1 MSGDVQQHILCHRLQ
16 RASQVAVAV
25 GERLARCTRRPESL
39 YKLTFKGLKHAILVV
54 AEIFLAD
61 RESPSRFEV
70 HNFAHVVHKSG
81 IAAGCQRHHCALLE
95 WLKSEVLGNES
106 VDHADAVEEVA
117 MPLPLN
123 DMPGAR
129 ESTGRGVVAIAIDD
143 ENAGLLKRRD
153 KEDRGMR
160 FV

>member
-1 MSGDVQQHILCHRLQ
+1 
-16 RASQVAVAV
+16 
-25 GERLARCTRRPESL
+25 
-39 YKLTFKGLKHAILVV
+39 
-54 AEIFLAD
+54 
-61 RESPSRFEV
+61 EV

-123 DMPGAR
+123 DIPGAR

-160 FV
+160 FVMADVDNLGQTQAAELALQIVPQPEIQQHDPTVLRRLGGW